1 MRLKKI
7 VACTVA
13 ATMVLGSLSMV
24 SAAETL
30 TGTAWWTGMET
41 SSESTLP
48 ADYCSWTY
56 TIESESDGPAFNV
69 EVYDSEGYYI
79 TTGSI
84 GDAWYAAP
92 EGVDAAT
99 TGDTITGTADD
110 TGDSSVYD
118 DINNGDIVTVT
129 IERADSD
136 FAFTYSN
143 NGRQIVANNTVL
155 SGTVSA
161 HVMAQW
167 GTITIDGADT
177 TAINVSSDT
186 MSVLVDSDAKALPT
200 ITTAP
205 AAMKDVLT
213 YESDNEA
220 IATVDADG
228 NVSGVGIGTATITIS
243 YGDYSATVDVNV
255 VDEEVPLTGITLSDT
270 EISIVEGATATVTAT
285 PDPEDTTDDFAP
297 VWNSADE
304 TIATVAD
311 GVITGVAAGTTTV
324 TATVGDLSASVAVT
338 VTEATVVGNNDED
351 ESEEESEEEEEEG
364 EISVVEQDTFEPS
377 TFWTD
382 FTTGYEITEDMLT
395 LTFTTT
401 SNGTNYY
408 ENAVWALY
416 SSDSS
421 YIATKGADSASAI
434 ADNYVEYWV
443 GRADY
448 VGWGSD
454 DAVTEIVSEPDDW
467 DAWYAATQAGATV
480 TITAYLDGDNAI
492 ITCSCE
498 GYEYKVTVPVT
509 APVYLA
515 LSGENCT
522 LSDLTVNGED
532 ALFQVLTYNASD
544 DEGETEE
551 ESEEAGSTTD
561 GTTTGPQTVTC
572 SQSLQSLWHFA
583 AAQSSWLLPRS
594 AERNI

>member
-24 SAAETL
+24 SA
-30 TGTAWWTGMET
+30 GTYTDASWWTNYTGDEVTVNSDMAEI
-41 SSESTLP
+41 
-48 ADYCSWTY
+48 TY
-56 TIESESDGPAFNV
+56 TVTPTSDIVDAGI
-69 EVYDSEGYYI
+69 EVYDSNGYYI
-79 TTGSI
+79 STFSI
-84 GDAWYAAP
+84 AGAWYFIP
-92 EGVDAAT
+92 EDNPLNVEAVGDDLVDSGVANVT
-99 TGDTITGTADD
+99 WTNGETYTITVDREGAD
-110 TGDSSVYD
+110 
-118 DINNGDIVTVT
+118 VT
-129 IERADSD
+129 IVYADADGSVL
-136 FAFTYSN
+136 ATIYA
-143 NGRQIVANNTVL
+143 ANTILTNEL
-155 SGTVSA
+155 SA
-161 HVMAQW
+161 HFYAQYGSW
-167 GTITIDGADT
+167 SVEAADT
-177 TAINVSSDT
+177 TAVSVSSDT

-213 YESDNEA
+213 YESSDET
-220 IATVDADG
+220 IATVDEDG